1 LKPIRAKLLP
11 KCHNMYV
18 QEQDKDYGPFIHE
31 ECSLEA
37 SSEKY

>member
-1 LKPIRAKLLP
+1 
-11 KCHNMYV
+11 MYV